1 MRGNN
6 PRAEYSPFNFS
17 LALSFDLFWL
27 LEKERKIKDR
37 KSNASNRSIL
47 TSSLSP
53 KIPDT
58 K

>member
-1 MRGNN
+1 MRGNHS
-6 PRAEYSPFNFS
+6 RAEYSPFNFS
-17 LALSFDLFWL
+17 LALSFDWFWM
-27 LEKERKIKDR
+27 LENERKIKDK
-37 KSNASNRSIL
+37 KSNVSKRSIL